1 MSPRVKLLALSGL
14 SLCIQQRGAC
24 SVTWIRFISCI
35 LALAGGICCNVDRH
49 VSPCID
55 VYVPLGILHGETAW
69 WLTSSMNGR
78 ASSYLYKH
86 LQHTNMMHHKRPC
99 GQPCVPK
106 PVALAMP
113 CYRCHAATTS
123 LLKISMF
130 KELDVPVHC
139 PNIANH
145 GRWENAAARLLG
157 ASTKMR
163 ELHWS

>member
-1 MSPRVKLLALSGL
+1 MNPRVKLLAVSGL
-14 SLCIQQRGAC
+14 SLCIQQRCVLGNLDP
-24 SVTWIRFISCI
+24 VYQLYPRIGR
-35 LALAGGICCNVDRH
+35 RH
-49 VSPCID
+49 LPQRGPPCID
-55 VYVPLGILHGETAW
+55 VPVYIPLGILHGETAW

-86 LQHTNMMHHKRPC
+86 LQQTNMMHHKRPC
-99 GQPCVPK
+99 GQQCVPK

-123 LLKISMF
+123 LLKISTS
-130 KELDVPVHC
+130 KELEVPVHC
-139 PNIANH
+139 PNIATMAA
-145 GRWENAAARLLG
+145 GRTRLPASIVG